1 MDDDVYKSSPDW
13 EKEIE
18 EEVKLVLKKVKSD
31 PVFLGILLHKLIE
44 ERENTNRLLKTLIS
58 RIEKLEKSLS
68 NQPKKRLQLL
78 SDIDQRIFEFVK
90 QKGMVTAED
99 IMIAFNYKGQNGAS
113 ARLNKLYSMGLLN
126 KTHAGKKVYYYAGK
140 V

>member
-1 MDDDVYKSSPDW
+1 MKDDVYKPSPDW
-13 EKEIE
+13 EKEME
-18 EEVKLVLKKVKSD
+18 EEVRLVLKKVKSD
-31 PVFLGILLHKLIE
+31 PVFLGVLLHKLIE

-58 RIEKLEKSLS
+58 RIERIEKALS
-68 NQPKKRLQLL
+68 NQPRQPQVL
-78 SDIDQRIFEFVK
+78 SDIDQRIYEFVK

-99 IMIAFNYKGQNGAS
+99 VMKAFNYKGQNGAS

>member
-1 MDDDVYKSSPDW
+1 MKDDVYKPSPDW
-13 EKEIE
+13 EKEME
-18 EEVKLVLKKVKSD
+18 EEVRLVLKKVKSD
-31 PVFLGILLHKLIE
+31 PVFLGVLLHKLIE

-58 RIEKLEKSLS
+58 KIERIEKALS
-68 NQPKKRLQLL
+68 HEQRQPQIL
-78 SDIDQRIFEFVK
+78 SDIDQRIYEFVK

-99 IMIAFNYKGQNGAS
+99 VMKAFNYKGQNGAS